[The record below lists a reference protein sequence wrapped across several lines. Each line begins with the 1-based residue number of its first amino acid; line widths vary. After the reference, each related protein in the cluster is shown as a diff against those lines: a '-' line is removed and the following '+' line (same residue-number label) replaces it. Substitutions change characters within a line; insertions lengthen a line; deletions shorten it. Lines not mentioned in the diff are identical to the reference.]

1 MITGFHVTI
10 NSIFVVTYALITTL
24 VFLRSQIFHKWH
36 IKDYPIVMNFKVP
49 QKNTGILKSFMGM
62 QRIFFLHY
70 PAHKFI

>member
-49 QKNTGILKSFMGM
+49 QIYGHAKN
-62 QRIFFLHY
+62 IFFLHY